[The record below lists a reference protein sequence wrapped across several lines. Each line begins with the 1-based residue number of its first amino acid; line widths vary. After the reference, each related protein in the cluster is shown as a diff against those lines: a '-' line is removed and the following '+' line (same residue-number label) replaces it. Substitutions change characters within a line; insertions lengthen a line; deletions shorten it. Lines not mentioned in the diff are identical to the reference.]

1 MLTKNLFQE
10 VLLQPAKIGANK
22 LYIVSGYATAAMAFH
37 HMQSLR
43 QINNLVSVDLIVG
56 MSVTEG
62 LSESNHKGFQKLVQ
76 SDLNSIFSCSYLIG
90 MPPVHSKVYSW
101 FKDEEPIC
109 GFVGSAN
116 YTQTAFGKNQ
126 REVMSCSDAEEGSN
140 YFQDLISQSIYC
152 DHIDAENFV
161 QIYNEKSYERI
172 RREKV
177 QLPHLYQESEILSLT
192 PNLLGLLSVQVNL
205 LDRNGVLP
213 QRSGL
218 NWGQR
223 PEYNREPNQAY
234 IKLPSAIYNTNYFP
248 QRGVHFTVLT
258 DDDKV
263 LICTRAQDNAKAI
276 ETPHNNSL
284 IGEYFRNRLGLPNG
298 APVTTEDLLRYGRTT
313 VDFYKID
320 DETYFMNFSV
330 PTNGQSYY

>member
-1 MLTKNLFQE
+1 MLSKNLFDE
-10 VLLQPAKIGANK
+10 VLIQPAHNGANK
-22 LYIVSGYATAAMAFH
+22 LYIVSGYATSAMAFH
-37 HMQSLR
+37 HLQYLR
-43 QINNLVSVDLIVG
+43 KNDYQVSVELIVG
-56 MSVTEG
+56 MCVADG

-76 SDLNSIFSCSYLIG
+76 NDFLGTFSCSYLTE

-101 FKDEEPIC
+101 YKNEQPIC
-109 GFVGSAN
+109 SFIGSAN
-116 YTQTAFGKNQ
+116 YSQKAFGKNQ
-126 REVMSCSDAEEGSN
+126 REVMTVADAEQGLN
-140 YFQDLISQSIYC
+140 YFQGLIPQSIYC
-152 DHIDAENFV
+152 DHIDTESIV
-161 QIYNEKSYERI
+161 QIYNEKSYERV
-172 RREKV
+172 RRERTATQ
-177 QLPHLYQESEILSLT
+177 QLQAEIETMPSS
-192 PNLLGLLSVQVNL
+192 PISLGLPSVQVNL
-205 LDRNGVLP
+205 LDRYGNLP

-223 PEYNREPNQAY
+223 PEYRREPNQAY
-234 IKLPSAIYNTNYFP
+234 IKLPSSIYNTDFFP

-298 APVTTEDLLRYGRTT
+298 ALVTTDNLIRYGRTT

-320 DETYFMNFSV
+320 DETYFMDFSA
-330 PTNGQSYY
+330 PRN